1 MARTQEAERAG
12 RQRRAQIVDVALELF
27 AARGYDATSL
37 ASVARA
43 VEISQPGLLHHF
55 NGKEALLAAVLDE
68 RDRRAFAAVDIER
81 DYDVTP
87 FERALE
93 IAEAAVAWNTQ
104 HRTLARLGHLG
115 AAHHPPLAT
124 AWARERTRRLR
135 AQLAGVVTRAIAEGT
150 VRASAD
156 PDLVAAFVISG
167 VGGLESQW
175 LVDETFDMVAA
186 MKEFTAMLRRDLLVL
201 P

>member
-12 RQRRAQIVDVALELF
+12 IQRRAQIVNAALELF

-68 RDRRAFAAVDIER
+68 RDQRAFTAVEIER
-81 DYDVTP
+81 DYDGTA

-93 IAEAAVAWNTQ
+93 VAADMVAWNVH
-104 HRTLARLGHLG
+104 HRDLARLGHLG
-115 AAHHPPLAT
+115 AAHHPPMAT
-124 AWARERTRRLR
+124 AWARERTVRLR
-135 AQLAGVVTRAIAEGT
+135 RQIAGVVAGAIAEGT
-150 VRASAD
+150 VRPTAD
-156 PDLVAAFVISG
+156 PQLVASFVIAG

-175 LVDETFDMVAA
+175 LVDDSFDMVSA
-186 MKEFTAMLRRDLLVL
+186 MQEFTQMLRRDLLVS

>member
-12 RQRRAQIVDVALELF
+12 IQRRAQIVDVALELF

-68 RDRRAFAAVDIER
+68 RDQRAFAAVDIDAE
-81 DYDVTP
+81 YDVTP

-93 IAEAAVAWNTQ
+93 VADAMVAWNVR
-104 HRTLARLGHLG
+104 HRDLARLGHLG

-124 AWARERTRRLR
+124 AWARERTVRIR
-135 AQLAGVVTRAIAEGT
+135 AQLAGVVAGAIADGT
-150 VRASAD
+150 VRDSAD
-156 PDLVAAFVISG
+156 PELVAAFVIAG

-175 LVDETFDMVAA
+175 LVDETFDMASA
-186 MKEFTAMLRRDLLVL
+186 MREFTQMLRRDLLVKR
-201 P
+201 

>member
-12 RQRRAQIVDVALELF
+12 IQRRAQIVDVALELF

-55 NGKEALLAAVLDE
+55 NGKESLLAAVLDE
-68 RDRRAFAAVDIER
+68 RDQRAFAAVDIDAE
-81 DYDVTP
+81 YDVTP

-93 IAEAAVAWNTQ
+93 VADAMVAWNVR
-104 HRTLARLGHLG
+104 HRDLARLGHLG

-124 AWARERTRRLR
+124 AWARERTVRIR
-135 AQLAGVVTRAIAEGT
+135 AQLAGVVAGAIADGT
-150 VRASAD
+150 VRDSAD
-156 PDLVAAFVISG
+156 PELVAAFVIAG

-175 LVDETFDMVAA
+175 LVDETFDMVSA
-186 MKEFTAMLRRDLLVL
+186 MREFTQMLRRDLLVK

>member
-1 MARTQEAERAG
+1 MARTQEADRAG
-12 RQRRAQIVDVALELF
+12 KLRRAQIVDAALELF

-43 VEISQPGLLHHF
+43 AEISQPGLLHHF
-55 NGKEALLAAVLDE
+55 DGKEALLAAVLDE
-68 RDRRAFAAVDIER
+68 RDQRAFAAVGIES
-81 DYDVTP
+81 DYDVSP

-93 IAEAAVAWNTQ
+93 VAEATVEWNTR
-104 HRTLARLGHLG
+104 HRDLARLGHLG

-124 AWARERTRRLR
+124 AWARERTIRLR
-135 AQLAGVVTRAIAEGT
+135 IQLAGVVTRGIADGT
-150 VRASAD
+150 VRRTAD
-156 PDLVAAFVISG
+156 PEVVAAFVIAG

-175 LVDETFDMVAA
+175 LVDADFDMVAA
-186 MKEFTAMLRRDLLVL
+186 MREFTQMLRRDLLVT

>member
-12 RQRRAQIVDVALELF
+12 VQRRAQIVDAALELF

-43 VEISQPGLLHHF
+43 VAISQPGLLHHF
-55 NGKEALLAAVLDE
+55 NSKEALLSAVLDE
-68 RDRRAFAAVDIER
+68 RDQRAFAAVDIGR

-93 IAEAAVAWNTQ
+93 VAEAMVAWNTQ
-104 HRTLARLGHLG
+104 HRTLAQLGHLG

-135 AQLAGVVTRAIAEGT
+135 AQLAGVVAHAIADGT

-186 MKEFTAMLRRDLLVL
+186 MKEFTAMLRRDLLVQ